1 LVHFHDEGYR
11 DVERQFVL
19 AEDLTTVQ
27 RTRRSIQ
34 NFRGD
39 YHGLA
44 NLVQR
49 SWGENSQ
56 QGLSYSAEFLK
67 SFLTS
72 PGASASLAPAI
83 YQDDALIGFASG
95 FPRQVT
101 VRGHSLRLLT
111 SSFLSVLPE
120 YKKFG
125 FGIALW
131 TELVKRARADEFDG
145 MLNFC
150 VDGEP
155 MNRMV
160 EGCCRRLNLPV
171 LRVFSIRYMSSL
183 LKPADFTASAAR
195 GAASD
200 VDDFLNLAAP
210 LVSSQPLAREWTVE
224 EAEWQCLHRTGGVF
238 AHTARGS
245 RRGILTGYVIP
256 ILDSAG
262 TRCLVVEDVLWD
274 RLQPE
279 ERSELLGQFL
289 SHAVSQGAQMA
300 TVPMLGYADL
310 SAFKKFR
317 FFPTRHVLH
326 CYLTLFKDHFP
337 LESVSS
343 MYIDAF

>member
-1 LVHFHDEGYR
+1 MDRFRDEGHR
-11 DVERQFVL
+11 DAERRSVL

-27 RTRRSIQ
+27 RTRRSIE

-39 YHGLA
+39 YQGLA
-44 NLVQR
+44 SLVQR

-56 QGLSYSAEFLK
+56 QGLSYSSEFLE

-83 YQDDALIGFASG
+83 YEDDTLIGFASG

-101 VRGHSLRLLT
+101 VRGHSLRLIT

-131 TELVKRARADEFDG
+131 TELVKRARDEGFDG

-171 LRVFSIRYMSSL
+171 LRIFSIRYMSSL
-183 LKPADFTASAAR
+183 LKPADFSASAVR

-210 LVSSQPLAREWTVE
+210 LVSSQPLAREWTAE
-224 EAEWQCLHRTGGVF
+224 EAEWQCLHRTAAHFRARRTRF
-238 AHTARGS
+238 APRY
-245 RRGILTGYVIP
+245 LN
-256 ILDSAG
+256 
-262 TRCLVVEDVLWD
+262 
-274 RLQPE
+274 RLCHPHPGFC
-279 ERSELLGQFL
+279 RY
-289 SHAVSQGAQMA
+289 AVSGGRGCSVGAA
-300 TVPMLGYADL
+300 
-310 SAFKKFR
+310 SA
-317 FFPTRHVLH
+317 
-326 CYLTLFKDHFP
+326 
-337 LESVSS
+337 
-343 MYIDAF
+343 